1 MRKSL
6 PVIILGL
13 VAVIAIWYA
22 VSSNE
27 KTSTNSSDKLASV
40 NDQKSGVNSE
50 DKSGPSS
57 SSGSMSGA
65 SAPKPHSASGSDLEE
80 PETDEEEGYDE
91 RPASEVYS
99 NSEDALKAVKEGAVD
114 YDDIILERFT
124 TPGADCKWCG
134 EFYNSLR
141 NMIISDDSSDDE
153 KSYYSELLAISGKP
167 ENVRALIDAIKTVGD
182 NEKGD
187 LYAEAL
193 ELTVGGPEVLNMLG
207 DQLNTDNELLK
218 ESLIAAVT
226 NQGTRQAAEL
236 LYQQTVQ
243 SSDPDGFYSLG
254 IGLGEFVP
262 DEEAMPY
269 VQELVMKRDSHSHL
283 AVKALLNA
291 GSEGLKIVLDVLS
304 SSKDPAADR
313 ALLKDAVDHVS
324 YDEETEKLLKNVVAN
339 PKNEVLAEFA
349 KQALDSIESEAGD
362 AEPEVNIKP

>member
-1 MRKSL
+1 M
-6 PVIILGL
+6 PVIVLGL
-13 VAVIAIWYA
+13 VAVVAIWYA

-27 KTSTNSSDKLASV
+27 G
-40 NDQKSGVNSE
+40 KSGSMDN
-50 DKSGPSS
+50 KSQPISGNN
-57 SSGSMSGA
+57 SSGSQGQQPGAVSNSGSG
-65 SAPKPHSASGSDLEE
+65 SAPGNMLNMPPQAGQGEE
-80 PETDEEEGYDE
+80 VDSEEEDEGYDE
-91 RPASEVYS
+91 RPANEVYA
-99 NSEDALKAVKEGAVD
+99 NADEALKAVKEGAVE

-141 NMIISDDSSDDE
+141 NMIVSDDSSDDE
-153 KSYYSELLAISGKP
+153 KSYYAELLAISGKP
-167 ENVRALIDAIKTVGD
+167 ENVKALIEAIKTAGD

-193 ELTVGGPEVLNMLG
+193 ELTVGGPEVLSLLG
-207 DQLNTDNELLK
+207 EQLNTDNELLK

-236 LYQQTVQ
+236 LYQQTSQ
-243 SSDPDGFYSLG
+243 STDPDGFYSLG

-269 VQELVMKRDSHSHL
+269 VQELVMKRDAHSHL

-291 GSEGLKIVLDVLS
+291 GSDGLKIVLDVLS
-304 SSKDPAADR
+304 TSKDPAADR
-313 ALLKDAVDHVS
+313 TLLKDAVDHVS
-324 YDEETEKLLKNVVAN
+324 YDEETEKLLKSVVSN

-349 KQALDSIESEAGD
+349 KQALESIESEINE
-362 AEPEVNIKP
+362 AEPETGAAK